1 MKIKKLSILC
11 CLAICCLFATVACHE
26 DAVLPTS
33 SPDET
38 GSLTLQFQL
47 TPASVTRGDGSG
59 VTELFYTVQDGEL
72 VPCEAPKAMPTTKAI
87 GDGDVADGGGM
98 ADLHVFLVDAVDN
111 IVARQSFSYS
121 TNPTT
126 TQEVTFRGLTLDAT
140 YTAYAYANTVGNNW
154 FAMPDADETSF
165 ATYKDALLKPLDEGE
180 APTIANGR
188 MPLTGKQQFT
198 ISSDNLGTIEMLR
211 PVARLEVDVINNRT
225 AGTTTDAITTGN
237 IDFGSLFPKT
247 GYVFKHDEMYGADK
261 GNTYFPLNSSEEHPV
276 LPGSSHVVLNT
287 LLYETTGSEITLSM
301 NYKYANFN
309 YEEDMASNKVQ
320 GNITTTTKMVIKLY
334 QSDNTSSKD
343 HFLGLE
349 KDESGYHLVLIPA
362 EGLENNSIWYLDG
375 QGNGKKRGLHNLAY
389 DVYINLDNSTLSY
402 TSSPYIFS
410 FSSSSNGAFP
420 IGDGY
425 YLAYDSTRTP
435 PFYVSTTK
443 TTLFQFYTYV
453 EGTGGGS
460 ISNKPINIEES
471 TETESKPLTA
481 IYRNQYVKINIVFN

>member
-11 CLAICCLFATVACHE
+11 CLAICCLFATMACHE

-47 TPASVTRGDGSG
+47 TPASVTRGGGSG
-59 VTELFYTVQDGEL
+59 VTELFYTVHDGEL

-87 GDGDVADGGGM
+87 GNGDVADGGGM
-98 ADLHVFLVDAVDN
+98 ADLHVFLVDAADN
-111 IVARQSFSYS
+111 IVARQSFSNL
-121 TNPTT
+121 TNAT
-126 TQEVTFRGLTLDAT
+126 TQVVTFRDLTRGAT
-140 YTAYAYANTVGNNW
+140 YTAYAYANTNGNDW
-154 FAMPDADETSF
+154 FAMPGADETSF
-165 ATYKDALLKPLDEGE
+165 ATYKDALLKSLSGT
-180 APTIANGR
+180 ALTIANGR

-198 ISSDNLGTIEMLR
+198 ITSDNLGIIEMLR

-225 AGTTTDAITTGN
+225 AGTTTDAVTVGN
-237 IDFGSLFPKT
+237 IDFGNLFPKT
-247 GYVFKHDEMYGADK
+247 GYVFQHDEMYGVDK
-261 GNTYFPLNSSEEHPV
+261 GNTYFPLNSSEEYPV

-287 LLYETTGSEITLSM
+287 LLYETTGSEIKLSM

-309 YEEDMASNKVQ
+309 YEDDMASNKVQ

-334 QSDNTSSKD
+334 QSGNTPSKD
-343 HFLGLE
+343 LFLGLE
-349 KDESGYHLVLIPA
+349 NDESGYHLVLIPA
-362 EGLENNSIWYLDG
+362 EDLENNSIWYLDG

-410 FSSSSNGAFP
+410 FSSSSTNGAFP
-420 IGDGY
+420 IGDGN

-460 ISNKPINIEES
+460 PSYEIPINVEEIS
-471 TETESKPLTA
+471 DTETISS
-481 IYRNQYVKINIVFN
+481 IYRNQHVKINIVFD